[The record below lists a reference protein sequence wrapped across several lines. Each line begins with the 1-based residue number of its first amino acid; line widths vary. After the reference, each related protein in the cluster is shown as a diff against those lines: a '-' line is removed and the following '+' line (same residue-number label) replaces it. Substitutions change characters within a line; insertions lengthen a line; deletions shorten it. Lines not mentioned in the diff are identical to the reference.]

1 MLGLPCRVTLP
12 GASTMGHED
21 DRPCVRKT
29 RTHLL
34 TLITLLLTLE
44 TSSHMVG
51 ADELSLRSAALRLAM
66 AHRQSDIG
74 VLYADLARAGV
85 LTRNLLSR

>member
-1 MLGLPCRVTLP
+1 
-12 GASTMGHED
+12 
-21 DRPCVRKT
+21 
-29 RTHLL
+29 
-34 TLITLLLTLE
+34 
-44 TSSHMVG
+44 MVG